1 MSDVVTPQPSDPG
14 DPDALGTDP
23 AASLPVAEDGLQHP
37 RREYTASELHL
48 LHEVTTMA
56 LYLSLSL
63 LAVLIALP
71 NANPEEDNRFQEGL
85 TVLVTGL
92 GLLLAHHVAYRMSS
106 RLVNQGLLTDASRHA
121 MKAQALGGLPVAALA
136 SLPVFLLGEDPGED
150 VAIFLL
156 LALVLGVGYRSARFN
171 VRPIRALA
179 YTALLVL
186 VVLGV
191 VVVKLLTHH

>member
-1 MSDVVTPQPSDPG
+1 MT
-14 DPDALGTDP
+14 DAALPEPADRLEADAPTD
-23 AASLPVAEDGLQHP
+23 DGLQRP
-37 RREYTASELHL
+37 KREYSAAELHL

-71 NANPEEDNRFQEGL
+71 EVNPAEDNRFEEGL
-85 TVLVTGL
+85 VVLGTGV
-92 GLLLAHHVAYRMSS
+92 GLLLAHHVAFRMST
-106 RLVNQGLLTDASRHA
+106 RLVNQGLLTETSRHA
-121 MKAQALGGLPVAALA
+121 MKAQALGGIPVAVLA

-156 LALVLGVGYRSARFN
+156 LALVLAVGYRSARFN

-191 VVVKLLTHH
+191 VIVKLLTHH